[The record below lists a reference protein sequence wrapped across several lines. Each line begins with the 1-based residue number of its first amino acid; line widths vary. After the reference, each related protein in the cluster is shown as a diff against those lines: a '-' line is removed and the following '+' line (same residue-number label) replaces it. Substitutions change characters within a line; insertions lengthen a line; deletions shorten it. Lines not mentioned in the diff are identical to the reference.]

1 MEILVGSL
9 VIAVA
14 VLAGFVLMGRR
25 RAKDETIGQAI
36 KGEFQALFQLN
47 EERFNRQM
55 EAGST
60 ELQGKKELIDQQLQN
75 MRGELTKVSDLMGR
89 LDAGLTAQIRTMG
102 EQTAVLTTTTQGLR
116 EALASS
122 RARGQWGERMAE
134 DILRLV
140 GMVEG
145 VNYRKQATVE
155 DGRSRPDFTFLLPRN
170 LTVNMDVKF
179 PLDNYLRYLEAE
191 SETERARYQANF
203 LRDVRARISEVSTR
217 DYIDPAQG
225 TVDYVLLFIPNES
238 VYAFIHSQD
247 PELLDVALRQK
258 VIWCS
263 PLTLYAMLAIIRQA
277 VDNFALQQASEE
289 IIGLLGRFNNE
300 WGKFTESLE
309 KLGRSIGSTQK
320 AFEDVNGPRRRML
333 ERPLRSIEA
342 LRQRRGILIADVDA
356 SEETELPPGE
366 EEAVPA
372 QALLPTEEA
381 EEEQP

>member
-1 MEILVGSL
+1 M
-9 VIAVA
+9 IAAA

-25 RAKDETIGQAI
+25 RADGETISQAI
-36 KGEFQALFQLN
+36 KVEFQTLFQLN

-60 ELQGKKELIDQQLQN
+60 ELQGKKELIDQQLQS
-75 MRGELTKVSDLMGR
+75 MKGELTRVSDLMGR
-89 LDAGLTAQIRTMG
+89 LDAGLTAQIKTMG
-102 EQTAVLTTTTQGLR
+102 EQTAALSTTTQGLR

-145 VNYRKQATVE
+145 VNYHKQATIE
-155 DGRSRPDFTFLLPRN
+155 DGRSRPDFTFLLPRG
-170 LTVNMDVKF
+170 LTVNMDGKF
-179 PLDNYLRYLEAE
+179 PLDNYLKCLEAD
-191 SETERARYQANF
+191 SETDRARYQADF

-247 PELLDVALRQK
+247 PEILDVALRQK

-289 IIGLLGRFNNE
+289 IVGLLGRFNSE

-309 KLGRSIGSTQK
+309 KLGRGIGSTQK

-333 ERPLRSIEA
+333 ERPLGRIEA
-342 LRQRRGILIADVDA
+342 LRQQRGIPIADIDD
-356 SEETELPPGE
+356 SEDTELSPDEGR
-366 EEAVPA
+366 AVPV
-372 QALLPTEEA
+372 QALLPA